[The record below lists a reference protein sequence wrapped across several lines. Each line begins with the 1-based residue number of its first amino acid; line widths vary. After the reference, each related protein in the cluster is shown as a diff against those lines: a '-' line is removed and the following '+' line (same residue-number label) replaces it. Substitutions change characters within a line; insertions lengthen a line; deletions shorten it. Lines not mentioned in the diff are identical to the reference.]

1 MTRFRAGGPHGGGRR
16 ARPRLRGWWGLGLA
30 LLAAGCAPGLHALRE
45 APLPARA
52 RVGGVPVIVQ
62 ARDQCGPASLAMVLA
77 WAGLPASPEALGP
90 RVFTPGRRGTLA
102 MDLAREVRSRGL
114 LAYRVGPDPADLLAE
129 VAAGHPVLVL
139 ENRGLSWWPVYHY
152 SVLVGYD
159 RDRGEAVLHAG
170 GEHPE
175 AVRLPT
181 LLRTWRRAGSFGL
194 VVLPP
199 GELPASRDPGGIL
212 RALADLEGAGAYAA
226 AAAGYEAFL
235 ARWPGEWRAALGWG
249 ACLHALGDGAGAE
262 QALRRARALAPGRP
276 EPLNNL
282 ALVLAEAGRPEEAE
296 RLALEAVAAARR
308 LGMDPAPY
316 RDTLTRIRA
325 GAGEGLRGPG
335 PGGTRSGGR
344 PPGKP

>member
-1 MTRFRAGGPHGGGRR
+1 MSRLPAGGPHGGGRR
-16 ARPRLRGWWGLGLA
+16 ARPRLRGWWGLGLT
-30 LLAAGCAPGLHALRE
+30 LLAAGCAPGLRALRE

-52 RVGGVPVIVQ
+52 RVEGVPVIVQ
-62 ARDQCGPASLAMVLA
+62 ARDHCGPASLAMVLA
-77 WAGLPASPEALGP
+77 WAGSPAGPEALAP
-90 RVFTPGRRGTLA
+90 RVFTPGRGGTFA

-114 LAYRVGPDPADLLAE
+114 LAYRVRPDPADLLAE

-170 GEHPE
+170 GGHPE
-175 AVRLPT
+175 GIRLAT

-199 GELPASRDPGGIL
+199 GELPAARDPWGIL
-212 RALADLEGAGAYAA
+212 RALADLEAAGGYAG

-235 ARWPGEWRAALGWG
+235 ARWPEEWRAALGW
-249 ACLHALGDGAGAE
+249 ASCLHALGDRSRAE
-262 QALRRARALAPGRP
+262 EALRRAHALAPGRP

-296 RLALEAVAAARR
+296 QRAREAVAAARR

-316 RDTLTRIRA
+316 RDTLTRILG

-344 PPGKP
+344 PPGRP